1 MRLLF
6 SLALAAVCGATAV
19 PVSVAQSAGQAAR
32 SAPKCAISGRIT
44 AGTSGLPGVA
54 ITVTADGASSPLTT
68 SSQLDGTYSLEI
80 PGPGRYQLR
89 GELGTFAPVARDV
102 LVDSGCRAQVDITM
116 TVGSRPATAPAGSKP
131 ATPTPAAPAG
141 SKPAT
146 GSAQANAPSSAR
158 PSPMPGL
165 AGLFQ
170 RVTPRVDAAGAGQ
183 AAGSAED
190 AATIA
195 SHLSL
200 PPGFAP
206 EALTDTITASGS
218 SGRTNDS
225 LLFGGALG
233 GLNAAGAGGRASAAG
248 GGGGSG
254 GMDGLAGAAG
264 MTDASSVRELTDM
277 AGLNLGGAGGML
289 GSVVRIASALQSFNK
304 RPHGIGSY
312 DFSSSALN
320 AAPYS
325 ITGQPI
331 PDPDYRQQRFSAAL
345 GGLLKVPGLFDAGP
359 RTTFFLSY
367 MGGRSSNV
375 YSQYSTVPPASLRAG
390 DFSAL
395 PDALRDPVTQK
406 PFFNNQIPADRITPS
421 ARSLLALIP
430 PPNQPGERLNYYYS
444 TTTGTTTD
452 DVSFRVIRNFGGGNA
467 GRGGRG
473 GTGGGTTGGAA
484 GGRGGGARG
493 GAGGAGGGM
502 AGLAGMLGNL
512 VPGMTRGSVNLNA
525 GFHYRRS
532 VNDQANPFPTL
543 SGTSHQSAWN
553 IPVSVGFSFWGLTH
567 NVQFQFSRNTSETT
581 NVFAGVRNVAAEA
594 GVLGVSSDPFDWGS
608 PSLSFSSFTG
618 LRDLT
623 PSARTDQTISFG
635 ESASRTR
642 GKHTIRLGGDYRG
655 THADSRSS
663 ANARGTFVFTGVY
676 TGTTAGQFGADFADF
691 LLGLSQ
697 QATIQYGPGLERFRS
712 RAFNLFVMDDW
723 RVRNGLTI
731 NAGLRYEYQSPYW
744 EADNRLVTLDAPPDF
759 TAAVPVVAGEVGPYT
774 GAFPRTIVEPD
785 WNNLAPRVGVA
796 WKPQSRT
803 TVRGGYAIN
812 YASVPYTSFAERLSA
827 QPPFAVADTR
837 LGALNVP
844 LNMATVFTMPGT
856 ATTTNNFG
864 VDRYYRLGY
873 VHIWNA
879 DVQRELGRTYSIGVA
894 YVGTKGSALDI
905 QRAPNRGPTGLVIPG
920 VQPFIWESSEGRS
933 IMHSVSFRA
942 RRRLVQGISGGA
954 TYTLSKS
961 MDDASTIG
969 GGAVVVAQNDKDLA
983 AEWGLSSFDQRH
995 RLSAD
1000 FTWEIPFGQ
1009 GRRWLTADTPWSKV
1023 FGGWILSGTVV
1034 ASSGSPFTARVVG
1047 NPADV
1052 NRGTNGTLRADYNGA
1067 AVSLADP
1074 TVDQFFNT
1082 AAFVV
1087 PAAGTFGDAARNT
1100 IRGPGSAA
1108 LNMSVQKS
1116 VSLSGLRG
1124 FSIRVQASNVLNTV
1138 QWASIDTVVNS
1149 PTFGRVVSVRPM
1161 RSVQLVA
1168 RVLF

>member
-1 MRLLF
+1 MPLLL
-6 SLALAAVCGATAV
+6 SCVLAALCCASAV
-19 PVSVAQSAGQAAR
+19 PAAFAQAAR
-32 SAPKCAISGRIT
+32 PAAQDTPKCTISGRIT

-54 ITVTADGASSPLTT
+54 ITVTAEGISAPLTT
-68 SSQLDGTYSLEI
+68 SSQLDGTYSLGI

-102 LVDSGCRAQVDITM
+102 LVDSGCRARVDITM
-116 TVGSRPATAPAGSKP
+116 TVGSRPATAKP
-131 ATPTPAAPAG
+131 ATPPPAAPAG
-141 SKPAT
+141 STPAT
-146 GSAQANAPSSAR
+146 RSGQANAPASAR
-158 PSPMPGL
+158 PGSMPGL

-170 RVTPRVDAAGAGQ
+170 RVTPSVDAAGAGQ
-183 AAGSAED
+183 AAGAVED

-200 PPGFAP
+200 PPGFTP
-206 EALTDTITASGS
+206 ETLTNTIAASGS

-225 LLFGGALG
+225 LLFGAALG
-233 GLNAAGAGGRASAAG
+233 GLNAAGAGGRAGAAG
-248 GGGGSG
+248 GAG

-277 AGLNLGGAGGML
+277 AGLNLSGPGGML
-289 GSVVRIASALQSFNK
+289 GSVVRIAGALQSFNK

-375 YSQYSTVPPASLRAG
+375 YPRYSTVPPASLRAG

-395 PDALRDPVTQK
+395 PDALRDPATQK
-406 PFFNNQIPADRITPS
+406 PFTGNQIPADRITPS
-421 ARSLLALIP
+421 ARSLLAFIP
-430 PPNQPGERLNYYYS
+430 LPNQPGERLNYYYS

-473 GTGGGTTGGAA
+473 GTAGGSAGGTG

-493 GAGGAGGGM
+493 GAGGAAGGM

-512 VPGMTRGSVNLNA
+512 VPGMTRGTVNLNA
-525 GFHYRRS
+525 GFQYRRS
-532 VNDQANPFPTL
+532 VNDQANPFPTI
-543 SGTSHQSAWN
+543 SGTSHQRAWN

-567 NVQFQFSRNTSETT
+567 NVQFQFSRSTSEAT

-608 PSLSFSSFTG
+608 PGLSFSSFSG

-623 PSARTDQTISFG
+623 PSARTDQTISIS

-642 GKHTIRLGGDYRG
+642 GKHTIRFGGDYRG

-663 ANARGTFVFTGVY
+663 ANASGTFVYTGIY
-676 TGTTAGQFGADFADF
+676 TGTSAGQFGADFADF

-697 QATIQYGPGLERFRS
+697 QAAIQYGPGLERFRS

-723 RVRNGLTI
+723 RVRSGLTI
-731 NAGLRYEYQSPYW
+731 NAGLRYEYQSPTW

-759 TAAVPVVAGEVGPYT
+759 TAAVPVVAGETGPYT

-796 WKPQSRT
+796 WKPQPRT

-812 YASVPYTSFAERLSA
+812 YASVPVHVVRPAVVGPAPVRGGRHAPRDAER
-827 QPPFAVADTR
+827 AVGHGHR
-837 LGALNVP
+837 
-844 LNMATVFTMPGT
+844 
-856 ATTTNNFG
+856 
-864 VDRYYRLGY
+864 
-873 VHIWNA
+873 VHHA
-879 DVQRELGRTYSIGVA
+879 
-894 YVGTKGSALDI
+894 
-905 QRAPNRGPTGLVIPG
+905 
-920 VQPFIWESSEGRS
+920 
-933 IMHSVSFRA
+933 
-942 RRRLVQGISGGA
+942 
-954 TYTLSKS
+954 
-961 MDDASTIG
+961 
-969 GGAVVVAQNDKDLA
+969 
-983 AEWGLSSFDQRH
+983 
-995 RLSAD
+995 
-1000 FTWEIPFGQ
+1000 
-1009 GRRWLTADTPWSKV
+1009 
-1023 FGGWILSGTVV
+1023 
-1034 ASSGSPFTARVVG
+1034 
-1047 NPADV
+1047 
-1052 NRGTNGTLRADYNGA
+1052 
-1067 AVSLADP
+1067 
-1074 TVDQFFNT
+1074 
-1082 AAFVV
+1082 
-1087 PAAGTFGDAARNT
+1087 
-1100 IRGPGSAA
+1100 
-1108 LNMSVQKS
+1108 
-1116 VSLSGLRG
+1116 
-1124 FSIRVQASNVLNTV
+1124 
-1138 QWASIDTVVNS
+1138 
-1149 PTFGRVVSVRPM
+1149 
-1161 RSVQLVA
+1161 
-1168 RVLF
+1168 

>member
-1 MRLLF
+1 MKRVLS
-6 SLALAAVCGATAV
+6 SLVLGAICFAAAV
-19 PVSVAQSAGQAAR
+19 QAAPAQQPR
-32 SAPKCAISGRIT
+32 PAAQEPSKCTISGRFT
-44 AGTSGLPGVA
+44 AGASGLPGVA
-54 ITVTADGASSPLTT
+54 VTVTGEGVKSPLTT
-68 SSQLDGTYSLEI
+68 SSQLDGTYSLDI
-80 PGPGRYQLR
+80 PGPGAYLLR
-89 GELGTFAPVARDV
+89 GELGTFAPAAREV
-102 LVDSGCRAQVDITM
+102 VVDAGCRARLDIALS
-116 TVGSRPATAPAGSKP
+116 VGSRPGAAKP
-131 ATPTPAAPAG
+131 ATPAPPATTG

-146 GSAQANAPSSAR
+146 GGNQANSPAR
-158 PSPMPGL
+158 TGALPGL

-183 AAGSAED
+183 AAATTED

-206 EALTDTITASGS
+206 ETLTDTITASGS
-218 SGRTNDS
+218 AGRTNDS
-225 LLFGGALG
+225 LLFGAAG
-233 GLNAAGAGGRASAAG
+233 GLNAAGAAGRPGAAG
-248 GGGGSG
+248 GTGGGL
-254 GMDGLAGAAG
+254 DGIAGAAG
-264 MTDASSVRELTDM
+264 MSDSASIRELTDM
-277 AGLNLGGAGGML
+277 AGLNGAGGML
-289 GSVVRIASALQSFNK
+289 GTVVRIAGALQSFNK
-304 RPHGIGSY
+304 RPHGLASY
-312 DFSSSALN
+312 DFSGSALN

-331 PDPDYRQQRFSAAL
+331 PNPAYTQQHFTATL

-359 RTTFFLSY
+359 RTTFILSY
-367 MGGRSSNV
+367 QGNRSSTV
-375 YSQYSTVPPASLRAG
+375 YSQYSTVPPAALRDG

-395 PDALRDPVTQK
+395 PDALIDPATHL
-406 PFFNNQIPADRITPS
+406 PFSGNQIPKDRITAS
-421 ARSLLALIP
+421 ARSLLSLIP
-430 PPNQPGERLNYYYS
+430 LPNQPGERLNYYYS
-444 TTTGTTTD
+444 TTTGTTSD
-452 DVSFRVIRNFGGGNA
+452 DVSFRLVRNFGGSSA
-467 GRGGRG
+467 GRGGAG
-473 GTGGGTTGGAA
+473 SGAAAGA

-525 GFHYRRS
+525 GFHYRRA
-532 VNDQANPFPTL
+532 VNDQANPFPTI
-543 SGTSHQSAWN
+543 SGTSHQTAWS
-553 IPVSVGFSFWGLTH
+553 IPVSVGFPLWGLTH
-567 NVQFQFSRNTSETT
+567 NLQFQFNRNTAETT
-581 NVFAGVRNVAAEA
+581 NVFAGDRNVAAEA
-594 GVLGVSSDPFDWGS
+594 GIAGVSADPFDWGA
-608 PSLSFSSFTG
+608 PALSFSSFSG

-623 PSARTDQTISFG
+623 PSARTDQTITISD
-635 ESASRTR
+635 SSSRTR
-642 GKHTIRLGGDYRG
+642 GKHTFRFGGDYRG
-655 THADSRSS
+655 AHVDSRTS
-663 ANARGTFVFTGVY
+663 ANARGTFVFTGIY
-676 TGTTAGQFGADFADF
+676 TATSAGQFGADFADY

-723 RVRNGLTI
+723 RVKGGLTI
-731 NAGLRYEYQSPYW
+731 NAGLRYEYQAPYW
-744 EADNRLVTLDAPPDF
+744 EASNRLVTLDVPPDF
-759 TAAVPVVAGEVGPYT
+759 SAAVPVAAGATGPYT
-774 GAFPRTIVEPD
+774 GAFPSTIVEPD
-785 WNNLAPRVGVA
+785 RNNLAPRVAVA
-796 WKPQSRT
+796 WKPQPRT

-812 YASVPYTSFAERLSA
+812 YASVPYTSMVERMSA

-837 LGALNVP
+837 LGALNAP
-844 LNMATVFTMPGT
+844 LDMSTVFTTPST

-864 VDRYYRLGY
+864 ADRAYRLGY

-879 DVQRELGRTYSIGVA
+879 DVQRELGRTWSVGAA

-905 QRAPNRGPTGLVIPG
+905 QRAPNRGPTGLRIPG

-942 RRRLVQGISGGA
+942 RRRLAQGVSGGA
-954 TYTLSKS
+954 TYTLSRS
-961 MDDASTIG
+961 MDNASTIG

-1000 FTWEIPFGQ
+1000 FSWEIPFGQ
-1009 GRRWLTADTPWSKV
+1009 GRRWLAADNAWSKV
-1023 FGGWILSGTVV
+1023 FGGWILSGTVI

-1067 AVSLADP
+1067 PISLSDP

-1082 AAFVV
+1082 AAFSV
-1087 PAAGTFGDAARNT
+1087 PAIGTFGDAARNT
-1100 IRGPGSAA
+1100 IRGPGSTT

-1124 FSIRVQASNVLNTV
+1124 FSVRVQATNVLNSV
-1138 QWASIDTVVNS
+1138 QWSTIDTVVNS
-1149 PTFGRVVSVRPM
+1149 PTFGHVVAVRPM
-1161 RSVQLVA
+1161 RTVQLVA